1 MSQPQWHWDLCSGY
15 PLLVVTVSVGL
26 VSAAAAAA
34 AAVAVAVVDDVVDV
48 VAVVVV
54 GSDGIAA

>member
-26 VSAAAAAA
+26 VSAAA
-34 AAVAVAVVDDVVDV
+34 VAVAVVDIVVDV

-54 GSDGIAA
+54 GSDGIAV

>member
-15 PLLVVTVSVGL
+15 PLPVVTVSVGL
-26 VSAAAAAA
+26 VSAAAAA
-34 AAVAVAVVDDVVDV
+34 VVVVVVDNVVDG

-54 GSDGIAA
+54 GSDVIAV

>member
-15 PLLVVTVSVGL
+15 PLPVVTAFVGL
-26 VSAAAAAA
+26 VSAAAAA
-34 AAVAVAVVDDVVDV
+34 VVVVVVVVVDDVVDG

-54 GSDGIAA
+54 GSDVIAV